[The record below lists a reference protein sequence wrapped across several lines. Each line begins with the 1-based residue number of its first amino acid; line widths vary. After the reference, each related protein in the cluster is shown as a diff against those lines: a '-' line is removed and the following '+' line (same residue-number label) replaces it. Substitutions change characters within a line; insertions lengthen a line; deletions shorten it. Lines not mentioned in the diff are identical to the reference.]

1 MNSKASFFAMT
12 LLCALH
18 ARAQEA
24 CATQD
29 GNGPGM
35 YSLGEVV
42 VSGTGAEGSSVVEA
56 SQTVYTVSAKEIE
69 SRGARTLDQ
78 AIALLPG
85 VNLRTG
91 AEGVPRIDIRG
102 FRTRHVLL
110 LLNGVPM
117 NSAFDMQFDPTSIPT
132 ENIAQIKLTSG
143 ASSVLYG
150 QGGLGGVINI
160 ITRKGSPGLKGSVA
174 AEAGDR
180 EPYLAKGTLSAA
192 TDRFDCFLSGSA
204 LRVDGFP
211 LSGDFTP
218 TRDQGGGYRSNSDR
232 ERKNLLGTVGFTPT
246 MDLALGVTVSYSQGS
261 YGKPA
266 GTINNPVDPFASP
279 PKFARMED
287 YSGLYLQLA
296 AEYAAARNLNVRGWS
311 YLGRSEEE
319 LNQYDDAG
327 LDSFQ
332 ADGSFRQRLRTSV
345 AGVALQPNYDMGE
358 TGSVTFSLSADAS
371 TWDNGGELTVNPV
384 PGAPASFSDISA
396 DRSLG
401 LYSASLE
408 YEAAPFTGLG
418 VVAGYGHYWQQRSG
432 EDREDFSL
440 LAGASYDILQQTRLK
455 ASFKRNVRFPSLE
468 DLYDLSKGNP
478 QLASE
483 ISRSFEAGVERRLP
497 LESRVALTGFYTRA
511 ENLIQNDQAAGRN
524 LNVSQVRFAGVEV
537 TAETRPVRRLFLRAG
552 YAYLHSRDK
561 SRPGRDQVQYNPQD
575 KVTLEAQYEAPGG
588 FSGNISLLCVANQYL
603 YTKDSVTV
611 VQKAKLADYAVVN
624 VRVGRRVLKERVT
637 LYVGANNLF
646 DENYET
652 SYGFPQPG
660 RFVYGGF
667 ELRI

>member
-1 MNSKASFFAMT
+1 
-12 LLCALH
+12 
-18 ARAQEA
+18 
-24 CATQD
+24 
-29 GNGPGM
+29 
-35 YSLGEVV
+35 
-42 VSGTGAEGSSVVEA
+42 
-56 SQTVYTVSAKEIE
+56 
-69 SRGARTLDQ
+69 
-78 AIALLPG
+78 
-85 VNLRTG
+85 
-91 AEGVPRIDIRG
+91 
-102 FRTRHVLL
+102 
-110 LLNGVPM
+110 
-117 NSAFDMQFDPTSIPT
+117 
-132 ENIAQIKLTSG
+132 
-143 ASSVLYG
+143 
-150 QGGLGGVINI
+150 
-160 ITRKGSPGLKGSVA
+160 
-174 AEAGDR
+174 
-180 EPYLAKGTLSAA
+180 
-192 TDRFDCFLSGSA
+192 
-204 LRVDGFP
+204 
-211 LSGDFTP
+211 
-218 TRDQGGGYRSNSDR
+218 
-232 ERKNLLGTVGFTPT
+232 
-246 MDLALGVTVSYSQGS
+246 
-261 YGKPA
+261 
-266 GTINNPVDPFASP
+266 
-279 PKFARMED
+279 
-287 YSGLYLQLA
+287 
-296 AEYAAARNLNVRGWS
+296 
-311 YLGRSEEE
+311 
-319 LNQYDDAG
+319 
-327 LDSFQ
+327 
-332 ADGSFRQRLRTSV
+332 
-345 AGVALQPNYDMGE
+345 
-358 TGSVTFSLSADAS
+358 
-371 TWDNGGELTVNPV
+371 
-384 PGAPASFSDISA
+384 
-396 DRSLG
+396 
-401 LYSASLE
+401 
-408 YEAAPFTGLG
+408 

-432 EDREDFSL
+432 QDREDFSL

-611 VQKAKLADYAVVN
+611 VQKAKLDDYAVVN